1 VTASEKDFYL
11 RSFRHRAILFHV
23 GRDYEPAHIAEVI
36 EELSANGTLVVISSR
51 NWDARSQPILLN
63 ATRGKRWWRDLAR
76 ISSTLVE
83 NGVARIARPTGAGR
97 TQAIAGS
104 CRLATALG
112 IRKLVIVDPRGGLAS
127 PRGTRSFLNAPAAV
141 RLLREQRSVAPWT
154 KAEIRRFIDAVR
166 GGVGSINLTTAEG
179 LAQELFSY
187 EGAGT
192 LLTAD
197 DYCQIERLGADD
209 FAEALVLLA
218 RGEREGFLR
227 ARTPEQRARILL
239 GGHGAWFEGRR
250 LAGIGA
256 LETEAYAKH
265 SLGEVVG
272 LYTIT
277 RFQGEG
283 VGVNI
288 VDRLVEVA
296 GGQGLRAL
304 FACTSSPR
312 AASFF
317 ERVGFAE
324 VPASRAPRVKWKERR
339 GPRPRVFWR
348 DL

>member
-11 RSFRHRAILFHV
+11 RSFRHRAILFHLS
-23 GRDYEPAHIAEVI
+23 RDYEPSHIVETVD
-36 EELSANGTLVVISSR
+36 ELSANGTLVVVSSR
-51 NWDARSQPILLN
+51 NWDARSEPILLN
-63 ATRGKRWWRDLAR
+63 ATRGPRWWRDLAR

-83 NGVARIARPTGAGR
+83 TGVAQIARPQSAGR
-97 TQAIAGS
+97 TEAMAGS
-104 CRLATALG
+104 CRLATVLG
-112 IRKLVIVDPRGGLAS
+112 IRKLVVVDPRGGLSS
-127 PRGTRSFLNAPAAV
+127 PRGTRSFVNAPAAA

-154 KAEIRRFIDAVR
+154 KGEIRRFIEAVR

-209 FAEALVLLA
+209 FAEALAMLA
-218 RGEREGFLR
+218 RGEREGFLLP
-227 ARTPEQRARILL
+227 RTPEQRARILL

-256 LETEAYAKH
+256 LEAAAYAKYG
-265 SLGEVVG
+265 LGEVVG

-283 VGVNI
+283 VGVKI

-296 GGQGLRAL
+296 SGLGLGAL
-304 FACTSSPR
+304 FACTSSPK
-312 AASFF
+312 AALFF
-317 ERVGFAE
+317 ERVGFVE
-324 VPASRAPRVKWKERR
+324 VATSRVPRLKWKGRR